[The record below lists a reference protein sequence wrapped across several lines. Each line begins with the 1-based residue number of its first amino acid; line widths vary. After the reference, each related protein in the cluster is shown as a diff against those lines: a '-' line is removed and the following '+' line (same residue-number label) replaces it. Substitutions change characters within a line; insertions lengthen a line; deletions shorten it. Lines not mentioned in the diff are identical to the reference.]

1 MSVMD
6 EHLKDAE
13 EQQGYLR
20 QLHLIA
26 NHMRTRERVC
36 PELAGLHLYF
46 PKTSDDVLT
55 RYEDRIIHLK
65 AVNEKRKAA
74 AKPKPGPSEAPSVAP
89 SETTTRKRKASKR
102 TRRTSK

>member
-1 MSVMD
+1 MTVMD
-6 EHLKDAE
+6 QHLRDAE

-20 QLHLIA
+20 QLHEVSSR
-26 NHMRTRERVC
+26 MRLRERQRGEV
-36 PELAGLHLYF
+36 AGLHLYF

-55 RYEDRIIHLK
+55 RYEDRLIHLK

-74 AKPKPGPSEAPSVAP
+74 ANPKPGPSESPTVAP

-102 TRRTSK
+102 TRRAPK